1 MASIRI
7 PAPLRAY
14 TDGNEHVTISGR
26 TVDEGLRDLA
36 GQYPALEKHL
46 FTDGKLRSFVNVFI
60 GEEDI
65 RFLDGVDTPVKEDDR
80 LMIIPSIAGG

>member
-14 TDGNEHVTISGR
+14 TNGNEHVTISGN
-26 TVDEGLRDLA
+26 TVDEALRDLA
-36 GQYPALEKHL
+36 EQYPALEKHL
-46 FTDGKLRSFVNVFI
+46 FNDGKLRSFVNVFV

-65 RFLDGVDTPVKEDDR
+65 RFLDGVDTPVKEGDR